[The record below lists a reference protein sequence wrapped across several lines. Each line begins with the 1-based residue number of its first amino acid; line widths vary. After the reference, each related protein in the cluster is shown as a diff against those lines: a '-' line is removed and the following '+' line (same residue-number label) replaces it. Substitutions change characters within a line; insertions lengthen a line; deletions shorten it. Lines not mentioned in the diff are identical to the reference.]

1 LAGGATTPF
10 AMPSPMDAARWLAAV
25 LHQIAALH
33 EQSLYPHHL
42 LRIDD
47 ALNDPQQLTQL
58 LGAALGTTLPPLPV
72 PLARAT
78 FPAGHWRAYAQ
89 ALAEPFALLAP
100 VARRLGYA
108 EA

>member
-1 LAGGATTPF
+1 MSSPLA
-10 AMPSPMDAARWLAAV
+10 AAGWLAAV
-25 LHQIAALH
+25 LHQIAALD

-42 LRIDD
+42 LRLDD
-47 ALNDPQQLTQL
+47 AIGDPQQLAAL
-58 LGAALGTTLPPLPV
+58 LGSAINTALPAPAGSAPG
-72 PLARAT
+72 A